1 MKTMQLDP
9 QARAVLQRIARS
21 NTPPYAQ
28 LGVAAARELYRA
40 TRITLGPQQSEEA
53 RIADFVAESSAST
66 IPVRVYRPAAA
77 ADDDVLPGVVYF
89 HGGGWVLGDLSTH
102 DEVCRALTNLAG
114 CAIVSVDYRLAPEH
128 KFPAAVD
135 DAIEATQWVVRMAST
150 LNIDPARIAV
160 AGDSAG
166 ATLAAVVAIA
176 LRDAGGPSLAMQVL
190 IYPSTDMAEATA
202 SHEEYARGYG
212 LTRDNILWF
221 RDAYLANEEDAQDWR
236 ASPLRTA
243 DLSRLPQTYIITAG
257 FDPLRDEG
265 RLYADRLHQAG
276 VDVTYECFDGMIH
289 GFIIMGG
296 VIAAARHALYRVA
309 QALRPALDLA
319 PPRVRP

>member
-150 LNIDPARIAV
+150 LNIDRARIAV

-176 LRDAGGPSLAMQVL
+176 LRDTGGPSLAMQVL

-202 SHEEYARGYG
+202 SHEEYAKGYG

-309 QALRPALDLA
+309 QALRPALGLA

>member
-28 LGVAAARELYRA
+28 LGVAAARELYRT
-40 TRITLGPQQSEEA
+40 TRITLGPSQSEEA
-53 RIADFVAESSAST
+53 RIADFVAESSTST
-66 IPVRVYRPAAA
+66 IPVRVYRPAVA
-77 ADDDVLPGVVYF
+77 ADDAVLPGVVYF

-102 DEVCRALTNLAG
+102 DEVCRELANLAG

-150 LNIDPARIAV
+150 LNIDPERIAV

-176 LRDAGGPSLAMQVL
+176 LRDAGGPPLAMQVL
-190 IYPSTDMAEATA
+190 IYPSTDMAEATP

-221 RDAYLANEEDAQDWR
+221 RDAYLANEDDARDWR

-265 RLYADRLHQAG
+265 RLYAERLNQSG

-296 VIAAARHALYRVA
+296 AIAAARHALYRVA
-309 QALRPALDLA
+309 QALRPALGLA
-319 PPRVRP
+319 PQRVRP